1 MTMSFW
7 LDDLGN
13 IFAPAT
19 IIFTDWD
26 EYFLFN
32 ELTPETQAASF
43 SANTNPQSGTEVGW
57 TEESDNLEEQNY
69 ASVMALL
76 VYDTNEVQAESS
88 VFVEAFGN
96 TKLLQD
102 ERGKYLVQVGST
114 PPITIRYKN
123 RPVYDDTVPGW
134 QLIAAEIVNG
144 KNQILLKNVTA
155 QSLQVWNMDS
165 RWRWTSSEA
174 SISWNSTQA
183 FNLESVFSTDA
194 NGDGVVGVPTTAAFA
209 IVAKDA
215 SQTEGNQGSKAFTFT
230 VNRTGNLEG
239 SYTLQWS
246 IVGDG
251 SNAAAANDF
260 VGNIFPTGSLS
271 FAAGE
276 TTKIIT
282 VNVNGDSI
290 VEADEDFSIV
300 LNNVNNGGTIT
311 TAKATGKII
320 NDDFASGNA
329 TIGTNLYGVVDWST
343 AFPFIDAFKSSR
355 PFTLSNLDGT
365 DGWYLAPPDVDANG
379 WVRSIPVD
387 KQVNTAIYTANIPG
401 YSYPWR
407 EFIVLYEGEGTISY
421 SFDAVK
427 NESASTLGRDVIDVN
442 PQNGI
447 VLSITATNPENYL
460 RNIRVIPTEWE
471 ETYSTQ
477 LFNPDYLA
485 KLEPFSAFRFMD
497 QMATNNSTQ
506 KDWADRPTVQDASW
520 QSKGAPVEIMV
531 QFANETG
538 SDPWFTMPHQATD
551 DYVRSFAT
559 YVRDNLDPNLD
570 VYIEYSNEVWN
581 GSFQQ
586 YYWVLEQAKA
596 AWPTSTEGDF
606 TKVIDWYSLRTTQV
620 TRIWDEVFGADKG
633 RVIGVMAGMAASSW
647 VLDRALDYAW
657 TTSPLSN
664 QQYGIDVLSIA
675 PYFGYQVGSLE
686 NETTLNNWTQESDG
700 GLNKLFQ
707 ELETGGLLPV
717 SPTGGA
723 LNEVN
728 SWISSH
734 AALAEAEGLGLT
746 AYEAGQHLAVHPAMY
761 GNAAIVNLFS
771 QANRDPRMGEIYD
784 RYLQMWSDLG
794 GGLMMNYTDIGATS
808 MYGSWGSLEHLYQDS
823 SPKWDALTGFLA

>member
-1 MTMSFW
+1 MLLYSKFEDTLLNHSEGIYSQW
-7 LDDLGN
+7 DSL
-13 IFAPAT
+13 AT
-19 IIFTDWD
+19 D
-26 EYFLFN
+26 
-32 ELTPETQAASF
+32 ELTQFQRSVQKPKIETKEEVLELFA
-43 SANTNPQSGTEVGW
+43 TPQIK
-57 TEESDNLEEQNY
+57 
-69 ASVMALL
+69 
-76 VYDTNEVQAESS
+76 AEAKSPN
-88 VFVEAFGN
+88 FRYTIVEAEGSISLVQTN
-96 TKLLQD
+96 
-102 ERGKYLVQVGST
+102 RGKYLVKEGALQ
-114 PPITIRYKN
+114 PIAVKYKG
-123 RPVYDDTVPGW
+123 RGVSDDTLLDYKP
-134 QLIAAEIVNG
+134 IAADQFSG
-144 KNQILLKNVTA
+144 SNQILLSNEEDKTA
-155 QSLQVWNMDS
+155 QVWFMDNQ
-165 RWRWTSSEA
+165 WRWMFSSTEVSWDSQEA
-174 SISWNSTQA
+174 K
-183 FNLESVFSTDA
+183 NLEVTFQTDI
-194 NGDGVVGVPTTAAFA
+194 NKDG
-209 IVAKDA
+209 
-215 SQTEGNQGSKAFTFT
+215 
-230 VNRTGNLEG
+230 
-239 SYTLQWS
+239 
-246 IVGDG
+246 
-251 SNAAAANDF
+251 
-260 VGNIFPTGSLS
+260 
-271 FAAGE
+271 
-276 TTKIIT
+276 II
-282 VNVNGDSI
+282 
-290 VEADEDFSIV
+290 
-300 LNNVNNGGTIT
+300 GGTQRPPT
-311 TAKATGKII
+311 I
-320 NDDFASGNA
+320 NKL
-329 TIGTNLYGVVDWST
+329 GTNLSGIVDWST
-343 AFPFIDAFKSSR
+343 AFPFVDAFKSSR

-365 DGWYLAPPDVDANG
+365 DGWYLAPTDVDANG
-379 WVRSIPVD
+379 WVKSIPTG
-387 KQVNTAIYTANIPG
+387 KQVNTVMYTANIPG

-421 SFDAVK
+421 SSNAVK
-427 NESASTLGRDVIDVN
+427 NESASTLSRDVINVN

-447 VLSITATNPENYL
+447 FLSITATNPENYL

-477 LFNPDYLA
+477 LFNPNYLA

-520 QSKGAPVEIMV
+520 QSKGSPVEIMV

-581 GSFQQ
+581 GGFQQ

-596 AWPTSTEGDF
+596 TWPTSTESDF

-675 PYFGYQVGSLE
+675 PYFGYQMGSLE
-686 NETTLNNWTQESDG
+686 NETTLNNWTQERDG

-761 GNAAIVNLFS
+761 GNTAIVNLFS

-794 GGLMMNYTDIGATS
+794 GGLMMNYTDIGVTS
-808 MYGSWGSLEHLYQDS
+808 QYGSWGSLEHLYQDS
-823 SPKWDALTGFLA
+823 SPKWDALTGFNTT